1 MPMPFDDGFNVDTSA
16 ETPMLDEVLAG
27 DTRIIPEWVALQA
40 PAARPALRAAALAIH
55 TVAYDL
61 LLRDVPAFMRFKTPD
76 PPPVLPRD
84 LFRSVID
91 TAMKGGD
98 ANALRALLADSSLNE
113 LYALMR
119 VCDAVKSSHG

>member
-1 MPMPFDDGFNVDTSA
+1 MPMQLDDGFNVDTSA

-27 DTRIIPEWVALQA
+27 DTRIVPEWVALQ
-40 PAARPALRAAALAIH
+40 PPSTRPALRAAAVAIH
-55 TVAYDL
+55 TAAYDL

-84 LFRSVID
+84 LFRTVID
-91 TAMKGGD
+91 TAMQGGD
-98 ANALRALLADSSLNE
+98 ASALRALLDTSSLDE

-119 VCDAVKSSHG
+119 VCEAVKSSRG